1 MTQKTISASQPSANP
16 AAKEAV
22 LKNAFAAAVAVADP
36 QVIVP
41 QYLAKIFPQ
50 GQEPQGRC
58 LVVGAG
64 KASASM
70 ASALEAYAKVH
81 WPNTKLEGVVLTR
94 YGHNSPTAHIKII
107 EAGHP
112 VPDQAGMDGAK
123 EVLALTHQLQL
134 GDVLIALVSGGGSSL
149 LTLPQ
154 AGISIDDMRKTTQA
168 LLRSGAPIEE
178 MNIVRKHLSAIL
190 GGNLARVAIARGA
203 RVEALLISDVTG
215 DSPAD
220 IASGPCAADYS
231 TYLDALNIL
240 EKYNLDA
247 SSIPASVLNHLKQ
260 GLAGEKPETLK
271 DVDLVDA
278 QIANHVIATA
288 YKSLEAAADYVRTQ
302 GYEPIILGD
311 TITGEAQEVGIEQ
324 AALVRNHA
332 ARGLD
337 KPLALI
343 SGGECTVTIPAGV
356 KGRGGRCSEY
366 LLSLFAASKDFPQ
379 LAALAAD
386 TDGIDGSEKN
396 AGAWFDAN
404 VREFGLAEGLVP
416 EKFLSAHD
424 CYGFFAELDA
434 LLETG
439 PTLTNVNDFRII
451 LLEK

>member
-1 MTQKTISASQPSANP
+1 MIQHNNQPISTQEI
-16 AAKEAV
+16 

-41 QYLAKIFPQ
+41 QYLAKIFPA
-50 GQEPQGRC
+50 GQEPSGRC

-70 ASALEAYAKVH
+70 ASALETYAKTY
-81 WPNTKLEGVVLTR
+81 WPQVKLEGVVLTR
-94 YGHNSPTAHIKII
+94 YGHASPTAHIQII

-112 VPDQAGMDGAK
+112 VPDQAGMNGAK
-123 EVLALTHQLQL
+123 AIYALTQQLEP

-154 AGISIDDMRKTTQA
+154 EGISIDDMRKTTEA

-190 GGNLARVAIARGA
+190 GGNLARVAIAHGA

-231 TYLDALNIL
+231 TYQDALAIF
-240 EKYNLDA
+240 EKYRLGEDE
-247 SSIPASVLNHLKQ
+247 IPASVLNHLAQ
-260 GLAGEKPETLK
+260 GLAGKKPETLK
-271 DVDLVDA
+271 DADLVNA
-278 QIANHVIATA
+278 QVANHVIATA
-288 YKSLEAAADYVRTQ
+288 YKSLEAAADYVRSQ
-302 GYEPIILGD
+302 GYEPIVLGD
-311 TITGEAQEVGIEQ
+311 TITGEAQEVGRAQ
-324 AALVRNHA
+324 ADL
-332 ARGLD
+332 AREHLAKGG
-337 KPLALI
+337 KPLAII
-343 SGGECTVTIPAGV
+343 SGGECTVTIPAGI

-366 LLSLFAASKDFPQ
+366 LLSLFSASKDLPH

-396 AGAWFDAN
+396 AGAWFTGD
-404 VREFGLAEGLVP
+404 VRKSSLAKGITP
-416 EKFLSAHD
+416 EPFLLAHD
-424 CYGFFAELDA
+424 CYGFFAELGA
-434 LLETG
+434 LVETG

-451 LLEK
+451 LLNQ

>member
-1 MTQKTISASQPSANP
+1 MTQQNTKPTPTEDI
-16 AAKEAV
+16 

-36 QVIVP
+36 QLIVP
-41 QYLAKIFPQ
+41 QYLAKIFPV
-50 GQEPQGRC
+50 GHEPRGRC

-81 WPNTKLEGVVLTR
+81 WPQVSLEGIVLTR
-94 YGHNSPTAHIKII
+94 YGHSSPTSYIRIV

-123 EVLALTHQLQL
+123 EILSLTKQLQA

-154 AGISIDDMRKTTQA
+154 EGISIDDMRKTTEA

-190 GGNLARVAIARGA
+190 GGNLARVAIVRGA

-231 TYLDALNIL
+231 SYLDALNIL
-240 EKYNLDA
+240 EKYQLDSKA
-247 SSIPASVLNHLKQ
+247 IPASVLNHLQQ
-260 GLAGEKPETLK
+260 GLAGEIPETLK
-271 DVDLVDA
+271 DADLMNA
-278 QIANHVIATA
+278 QVANHVIATA
-288 YKSLEAAADYVRTQ
+288 YKSLEAAAEYVRNQ

-311 TITGEAQEVGIEQ
+311 TITGEAQDVGIEQ
-324 AALVRNHA
+324 AAL
-332 ARGLD
+332 ARDYLVNGFD

-343 SGGECTVTIPAGV
+343 SGGECTVTIPAGL
-356 KGRGGRCSEY
+356 KGRGGRCSEF
-366 LLSLFAASKDFPQ
+366 LLSFFAASKDVPN

-396 AGAWFDAN
+396 AGAWFSSDI
-404 VREFGLAEGLVP
+404 RKDSEQKDLIPETFLA
-416 EKFLSAHD
+416 AHD
-424 CYGFFAELDA
+424 CYGFFAELGA
-434 LLETG
+434 LVETG

-451 LLEK
+451 LLNK

>member
-1 MTQKTISASQPSANP
+1 MTKSVSPSSAANST
-16 AAKEAV
+16 EAI

-41 QYLAKIFPQ
+41 QYLAQIFPK
-50 GQEPQGRC
+50 GQEPKGRC

-70 ASALEAYAKVH
+70 ASAFEAYAKAN
-81 WPNTKLEGVVLTR
+81 WPQAKLEGVVLTR
-94 YGHNSPTAHIKII
+94 YGHNSPTSHIKIV

-123 EVLALTHQLQL
+123 EVLALTKQLEQ

-154 AGISIDDMRKTTQA
+154 EGISIDDMRKTTEA

-178 MNIVRKHLSAIL
+178 MNVVRKHLSAIL

-240 EKYNLDA
+240 QKYDLDA
-247 SSIPASVLNHLKQ
+247 STIPASVLDHLKR
-260 GLAGEKPETLK
+260 GLAGEIPETLK
-271 DVDLVDA
+271 DIDLVDS
-278 QIANHVIATA
+278 QVSNHVIATA
-288 YKSLEAAADYVRTQ
+288 YKSLEAAAEYVRHQ

-311 TITGEAQEVGIEQ
+311 TITGEAQEVGLEQ
-324 AALVRNHA
+324 AALVRDYVA
-332 ARGLD
+332 KGFD

-366 LLSLFAASKDFPQ
+366 LLSLFAASSDLPQ

-396 AGAWFDAN
+396 AGAWFDGS
-404 VREFGLAEGLVP
+404 VRQASQTAEFAP
-416 EKFLSAHD
+416 EKFLLAHD
-424 CYGFFAELDA
+424 CYGFFAEMDA
-434 LLETG
+434 LVETG

-451 LLEK
+451 LLNK

>member
-1 MTQKTISASQPSANP
+1 MSES
-16 AAKEAV
+16 KEAI

-41 QYLAKIFPQ
+41 QYLAKIFPA
-50 GQEPQGRC
+50 GQEPKGRC

-81 WPNTKLEGVVLTR
+81 WPHTKLEGVVLTR
-94 YGHNSPTAHIKII
+94 YGHSSPTTHIRIV

-123 EVLALTHQLQL
+123 KVFALSNQLEN

-154 AGISIDDMRKTTQA
+154 EGISIDDMRKTTEA

-178 MNIVRKHLSAIL
+178 MNVVRKHLSAIL

-231 TYLDALNIL
+231 TYSDALNIL
-240 EKYNLDA
+240 QKYDLDA

-260 GLAGEKPETLK
+260 GLAGEKSETLK
-271 DVDLVDA
+271 DADLVDA
-278 QIANHVIATA
+278 QVANHVIATA

-311 TITGEAQEVGIEQ
+311 TITGEAQTVGFEQ
-324 AALVRNHA
+324 AALSRDHVAKGIN
-332 ARGLD
+332 

-366 LLSLFAASKDFPQ
+366 LLSLLAASSDVPRM
-379 LAALAAD
+379 AALAAD

-396 AGAWFDAN
+396 AGAWFDSA
-404 VREFGLAEGLVP
+404 VRERGQTEGLVP

-424 CYGFFAELDA
+424 CYGFFAQLGS
-434 LLETG
+434 LVETG

-451 LLEK
+451 LLDK

>member
-1 MTQKTISASQPSANP
+1 MNPSVTT
-16 AAKEAV
+16 EAI
-22 LKNAFAAAVAVADP
+22 LKNAFAAAVSVADP
-36 QVIVP
+36 QVIVQ
-41 QYLAKIFPQ
+41 QYLAKIFPS
-50 GQEPQGRC
+50 GQEPQGKC

-70 ASALEAYAKVH
+70 ASALESYAKAN
-81 WPNTKLEGVVLTR
+81 WPQIKINGVVLTR
-94 YGHNSPTAHIKII
+94 YGHSSPTSHIKIV

-123 EVLALTHQLQL
+123 EVLALAQELQA

-149 LTLPQ
+149 LTLPVE
-154 AGISIDDMRKTTQA
+154 GISIEDMRKTTEA

-178 MNIVRKHLSAIL
+178 MNVVRKHLSAIL

-231 TYLDALNIL
+231 TYLDALSIL
-240 EKYNLDA
+240 EKYHLGADA
-247 SSIPASVLNHLKQ
+247 VPTTVLNHLKQ
-260 GLAGEKPETLK
+260 GLAGERPETLK
-271 DVDLVDA
+271 DIDLVDA
-278 QIANHVIATA
+278 QVANHVIATA

-302 GYEPIILGD
+302 GYEPVVLGD
-311 TITGEAQEVGIEQ
+311 TITGEAQEVGVSQ
-324 AALVRNHA
+324 ANL
-332 ARGLD
+332 AREYLAKGD

-343 SGGECTVTIPAGV
+343 SGGECTVTIPAGL

-366 LLSLFAASKDFPQ
+366 LLSLFAASADLSKI
-379 LAALAAD
+379 AALAAD

-396 AGAWFDAN
+396 AGAWFDGE
-404 VREFGLAEGLVP
+404 VRKLAQPQGLVP
-416 EKFLSAHD
+416 ETFLAAHD
-424 CYGFFAELDA
+424 CYGFFAELGA
-434 LLETG
+434 LVETG

-451 LLEK
+451 LLDK